1 MIASEGGA
9 PAVSPG
15 GTTGGTGVQT
25 SVSSGLGFA
34 CTWAKMAADMETRA
48 ANVRTRETRMFIDGY
63 ENNTRKSGGDL
74 KAVWESWEGAQG
86 IESRATDW
94 PPEAERVP
102 QA

>member
-1 MIASEGGA
+1 
-9 PAVSPG
+9 
-15 GTTGGTGVQT
+15 
-25 SVSSGLGFA
+25 
-34 CTWAKMAADMETRA
+34 
-48 ANVRTRETRMFIDGY
+48 MFIDGY

-86 IESRATDW
+86 RESRATDW